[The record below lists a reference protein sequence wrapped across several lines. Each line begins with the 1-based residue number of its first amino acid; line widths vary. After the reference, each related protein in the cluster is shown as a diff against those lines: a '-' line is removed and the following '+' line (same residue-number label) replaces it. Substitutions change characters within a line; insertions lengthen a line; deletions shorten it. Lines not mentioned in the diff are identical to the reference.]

1 MNDKFTQFRTRYIEE
16 LRKYREENPG
26 AGWNPNLT
34 DEQKVDNMIAAINR
48 GNREDWLKYNPVM
61 KIAAQAV
68 GIKKSPEL
76 REFIKSALQEAQ
88 P

>member
-1 MNDKFTQFRTRYIEE
+1 MNQKLQQFRQVYIEE
-16 LRKYREENPG
+16 IKKYREANPG

-48 GNREDWLKYNPVM
+48 GTREDWLKYNPVM
-61 KIAAQAV
+61 KIAAASI

-76 REFIKSALQEAQ
+76 REFIKASLQEA
-88 P
+88 